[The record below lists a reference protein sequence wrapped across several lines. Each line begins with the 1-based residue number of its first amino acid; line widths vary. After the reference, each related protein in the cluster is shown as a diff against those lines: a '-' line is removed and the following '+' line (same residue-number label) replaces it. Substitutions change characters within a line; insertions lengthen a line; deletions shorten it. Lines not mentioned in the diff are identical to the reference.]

1 MLSLANRQ
9 PILGPTKF
17 TRPGEYDVEQF
28 IHELSDSYT
37 VKKERVRTETVRIY
51 DTFDW
56 RLFNKSL
63 VLYSSGD
70 KLHLR
75 KLSEREI
82 LYSVTIPSVPVFVW
96 EFPSSRLKEQLAAVI
111 DVRAL
116 LKLAEIHSRSMPYRL
131 LDREGKTVV
140 RLVYEEIRSSRDR
153 KAPALAA
160 HLWLEPVRGYSKHY
174 QRIAR
179 RFEQAGLTVS
189 TEDEI
194 YFKGLKASDKT
205 PGSYSSKLAFQ
216 LDPAMRADEAAKV
229 ILRFLLRVLQV
240 NAVHIEKD
248 IDTEFIHDFRVAV
261 RRTRAALGQ
270 IRSVF
275 PAETT
280 ERFKKDFAFVGQLT
294 NELRDLDVC
303 LLKEDA
309 YKAKVAPVL
318 RKDIEPLFDY
328 LRKKRSE
335 AFQKVIRGLKSK
347 RVATVLKD
355 WEVFLDTSPQDS
367 PVAANAGVPAI
378 TLAQKRIFR
387 KYKSAVKAGTRISE
401 NADDKMLHV
410 LRIHCKKLRYLM
422 EFFASLFHPEAINS
436 LIDQLKRLQDNL
448 GDFNDLRVQEEYLLT
463 VARQLPANREG
474 SEKIF
479 LAIGSLVGALAGDRK
494 LVKNAFAETFADF
507 AAPANKE
514 LFQNLFAGQTSLR
527 THDNTGH
534 L

>member
-1 MLSLANRQ
+1 
-9 PILGPTKF
+9 
-17 TRPGEYDVEQF
+17 
-28 IHELSDSYT
+28 
-37 VKKERVRTETVRIY
+37 
-51 DTFDW
+51 
-56 RLFNKSL
+56 
-63 VLYSSGD
+63 
-70 KLHLR
+70 
-75 KLSEREI
+75 
-82 LYSVTIPSVPVFVW
+82 
-96 EFPSSRLKEQLAAVI
+96 
-111 DVRAL
+111 
-116 LKLAEIHSRSMPYRL
+116 
-131 LDREGKTVV
+131 
-140 RLVYEEIRSSRDR
+140 
-153 KAPALAA
+153 
-160 HLWLEPVRGYSKHY
+160 LWLEPVRGYSKQF

-216 LDPAMRADEAAKV
+216 LDPAVRADEAAKV

-303 LLKEDA
+303 LLKETA

-335 AFQKVIRGLKSK
+335 AFQRVIRGLKSK

-355 WEVFLDTSPQDS
+355 WEAFLDTSPQDF
-367 PVAANAGVPAI
+367 PAAANAGVPAI
-378 TLAQKRIFR
+378 TLARKRILK
-387 KYKSAVKAGTRISE
+387 KYQSAVKAGNKISE
-401 NADDKMLHV
+401 STDDRTLHV

-422 EFFASLFHPEAINS
+422 EFFASLFHPETMTT
-436 LIDQLKRLQDNL
+436 LIEQLKRLQDNL
-448 GDFNDLRVQEEYLLT
+448 GDFNDLRVQEEYLMT
-463 VARQLPANREG
+463 VATQLPVARAEG
-474 SEKIF
+474 SERIF
-479 LAIGSLVGALAGDRK
+479 LAIGSLIGALAGDRK
-494 LVKNAFAETFADF
+494 IIRNAFAETFADF

-514 LFQNLFAGQTSLR
+514 LFQNLFTVQAPQS
-527 THDNTGH
+527 DP
-534 L
+534 

>member
-116 LKLAEIHSRSMPYRL
+116 LKLAEIHSRSMPYSL

-140 RLVYEEIRSSRDR
+140 RLVYEEIRSSRN
-153 KAPALAA
+153 KNAPALAA
-160 HLWLEPVRGYSKHY
+160 HLWLEPVRGYSKHF

-275 PAETT
+275 PAKTT
-280 ERFKKDFAFVGQLT
+280 ERFKK
-294 NELRDLDVC
+294 
-303 LLKEDA
+303 
-309 YKAKVAPVL
+309 
-318 RKDIEPLFDY
+318 
-328 LRKKRSE
+328 
-335 AFQKVIRGLKSK
+335 
-347 RVATVLKD
+347 
-355 WEVFLDTSPQDS
+355 
-367 PVAANAGVPAI
+367 
-378 TLAQKRIFR
+378 
-387 KYKSAVKAGTRISE
+387 
-401 NADDKMLHV
+401 
-410 LRIHCKKLRYLM
+410 
-422 EFFASLFHPEAINS
+422 
-436 LIDQLKRLQDNL
+436 
-448 GDFNDLRVQEEYLLT
+448 
-463 VARQLPANREG
+463 
-474 SEKIF
+474 
-479 LAIGSLVGALAGDRK
+479 
-494 LVKNAFAETFADF
+494 
-507 AAPANKE
+507 
-514 LFQNLFAGQTSLR
+514 
-527 THDNTGH
+527 
-534 L
+534 

>member
-1 MLSLANRQ
+1 MKRLSLANRQ

-17 TRPGEYDVEQF
+17 TRPGEYDVEPF

-37 VKKERVRTETVRIY
+37 VKKERVKNETIRIY

-56 RLFNKSL
+56 RLLNKSL

-82 LYSVTIPSVPVFVW
+82 LYSVTIPSVPVFIW
-96 EFPSSRLKEQLAAVI
+96 EFPPGKLKEQLAAVI

-116 LKLAEIHSRSMPYRL
+116 LKLAEVRSRSRPYRL
-131 LDREGKTVV
+131 LDQEGKTVV
-140 RLVYEEIRSSRDR
+140 RLVYEEIRSSTN
-153 KAPALAA
+153 KKEPALAA
-160 HLWLEPVRGYSKHY
+160 HLWLEPVRGYSKHS

-179 RFEQAGLTVS
+179 RFEQAGFTV
-189 TEDEI
+189 TPEDDI
-194 YFKGLKASDKT
+194 YFIALKATDKT
-205 PGSYSSKLAFQ
+205 PGSYSSKPAFQ
-216 LDPAMRADEAAKV
+216 LDPDARADETAKV
-229 ILRFLLRVLQV
+229 ILRFLLRVIQV
-240 NAVHIEKD
+240 NAVYIEKD

-303 LLKEDA
+303 LLKEKA

-355 WEVFLDTSPQDS
+355 WEAFLDRSPQDF
-367 PVAANAGVPAI
+367 PAAANAGVPAI
-378 TLAQKRIFR
+378 TLARKRIFR

-401 NADDKMLHV
+401 NADEKMLHV

-422 EFFASLFHPEAINS
+422 EFFASLFHSEAINS
-436 LIDQLKRLQDNL
+436 RIDQLKRLQDNL
-448 GDFNDLRVQEEYLLT
+448 GDFNDLRVQEEYLLN
-463 VARQLPANREG
+463 VAKQLPVSRG
-474 SEKIF
+474 QSVKMF

-494 LVKNAFAETFADF
+494 IVRNAFAQAFAGF
-507 AAPANKE
+507 SAPANKE
-514 LFQNLFAGQTSLR
+514 LFENLFATQAPLS
-527 THDNTGH
+527 DP
-534 L
+534 

>member
-1 MLSLANRQ
+1 MLSVVNRQ
-9 PILGPTKF
+9 PAVDPTQF
-17 TRPGEYDVEQF
+17 NLPGEYDIEQF
-28 IHELSDSYT
+28 INESSDPYV
-37 VKKERVRTETVRIY
+37 VKKERGKTETVRIY

-82 LYSVTIPSVPVFVW
+82 LYSVTIPSVPVFIW
-96 EFPSSRLKEQLAAVI
+96 EFPPGKLKEQLAAVI

-116 LKLAEIHSRSMPYRL
+116 LKLAEIHSLSRPYRL
-131 LDREGKTVV
+131 LDQEGKTVV

-160 HLWLEPVRGYSKHY
+160 HLWLEPVRGYSKHF

-216 LDPAMRADEAAKV
+216 LDPAVRADEAAKV

-303 LLKEDA
+303 LLKETA
-309 YKAKVAPVL
+309 YKAKVAPIL

-355 WEVFLDTSPQDS
+355 WEVFLDTSSQDS
-367 PVAANAGVPAI
+367 PAAANAGVPAI
-378 TLAQKRIFR
+378 TLARKRILK
-387 KYKSAVKAGTRISE
+387 KYQSAVKAGNKISE
-401 NADDKMLHV
+401 STDDRTLHV

-422 EFFASLFHPEAINS
+422 EFFASLFHPETMTT
-436 LIDQLKRLQDNL
+436 LIEQLKRLQDNL
-448 GDFNDLRVQEEYLLT
+448 GDFNDLRVQEEYLMT
-463 VARQLPANREG
+463 VATQLPVTRTEG
-474 SEKIF
+474 PGKVF
-479 LAIGSLVGALAGDRK
+479 MAIGSLVGALAGDRK
-494 LVKNAFAETFADF
+494 NVRNAFAQTFADF

-514 LFQNLFAGQTSLR
+514 LFQNLFAVQTPPS
-527 THDNTGH
+527 DP
-534 L
+534 

>member
-1 MLSLANRQ
+1 MVDSTQFNL
-9 PILGPTKF
+9 PDGFDI
-17 TRPGEYDVEQF
+17 EQF
-28 IHELSDSYT
+28 INESSDPYG
-37 VKKERVRTETVRIY
+37 VKKERVKTEIVRIY

-56 RLFNKSL
+56 RLFNMSL
-63 VLYSSGD
+63 VLYSSAG

-82 LYSVTIPSVPVFVW
+82 LYSVPIPSVPVFVR
-96 EFPSSRLKEQLAAVI
+96 ELPSSRLKEQLAAIVG
-111 DVRAL
+111 VRAII
-116 LKLAEIHSRSMPYRL
+116 KLAEIHSRSMPFRL

-140 RLVYEEIRSSRDR
+140 RLVYEEIRSSRN
-153 KAPALAA
+153 KNAPALAA
-160 HLWLEPVRGYSKHY
+160 HLWLQPVMGYSKHA
-174 QRIAR
+174 QKIAR
-179 RFEQAGLTVS
+179 KFEQAGLTVH
-189 TEDEI
+189 TEDDI
-194 YFKGLKASDKT
+194 YFKGLKAADKT

-229 ILRFLLRVLQV
+229 ILRFLLRVIKV

-303 LLKEDA
+303 LLKETA

-347 RVATVLKD
+347 RCATILKD
-355 WEVFLDTSPQDS
+355 WEAFLDTSPQDS
-367 PVAANAGVPAI
+367 SAAANAGVPAI
-378 TLAQKRIFR
+378 TLARKRIFR
-387 KYKSAVKAGTRISE
+387 KYKSVVKTGSSISE
-401 NADDKMLHV
+401 SADDKMLHV

-422 EFFASLFHPEAINS
+422 EFFASLFQPETINN
-436 LIDQLKRLQDNL
+436 LIEQLKRLQDNL

-463 VARQLPANREG
+463 VAKQLPLNRG
-474 SEKIF
+474 HSERLF

-494 LVKNAFAETFADF
+494 IVRNAFAETFADF
-507 AAPANKE
+507 SAPAKKE
-514 LFQNLFAGQTSLR
+514 LFQNLFAGQTPLSEP
-527 THDNTGH
+527 
-534 L
+534 

>member
-1 MLSLANRQ
+1 M
-9 PILGPTKF
+9 LGPTKF
-17 TRPGEYDVEQF
+17 NLPAESDVEQF
-28 IHELSDSYT
+28 IHESSVPYR
-37 VKKERVRTETVRIY
+37 VKKERVKTETIRIY

-63 VLYSSGD
+63 VLYSCAD

-75 KLSEREI
+75 KLSERQI
-82 LYSVTIPSVPVFVW
+82 LYSVPATSVPVFVR
-96 EFPSSRLKEQLAAVI
+96 EFPSGRFKEQLAAVV

-116 LKLAEIHSRSMPYRL
+116 SKLAEIQSRSMPYRL

-140 RLVYEEIRSSRDR
+140 RLVYEEIRSSRSK

-160 HLWLEPVRGYSKHY
+160 HLWLEPVRGYSKHA
-174 QRIAR
+174 QRTALK
-179 RFEQAGLTVS
+179 FEQAGLTVN
-189 TEDEI
+189 TEDDI

-229 ILRFLLRVLQV
+229 ILRFLLRVIQV
-240 NAVHIEKD
+240 NAIHIEKD

-280 ERFKKDFAFVGQLT
+280 ERFKEDFAFVGQLT

-303 LLKEDA
+303 LLKEEA
-309 YKAKVAPVL
+309 YKAKVAPVV

-335 AFQKVIRGLKSK
+335 AFQEVIHELKSE
-347 RVATVLKD
+347 RYAAILKD
-355 WEVFLDTSPQDS
+355 WETFLNTPPQDS
-367 PVAANAGVPAI
+367 PAAANAGVAAI
-378 TLAQKRIFR
+378 TLARKRIFK
-387 KYKSAVKAGTRISE
+387 KYKSAVKAGNSISE
-401 NADDKMLHV
+401 SADDRMLHV

-422 EFFASLFHPEAINS
+422 EFFASLFPPETINT

-448 GDFNDLRVQEEYLLT
+448 GDFNDLRVQEEYLLN
-463 VARQLPANREG
+463 VAKQLPVSRG
-474 SEKIF
+474 QTEKIL

-494 LVKNAFAETFADF
+494 IVRNAFAQAFAGF
-507 AAPANKE
+507 SAPANRE
-514 LFQNLFAGQTSLR
+514 LFENLFAPQRPLSNR
-527 THDNTGH
+527 
-534 L
+534 

>member
-28 IHELSDSYT
+28 IHELSDSYA

-75 KLSEREI
+75 KLFEREI
-82 LYSVTIPSVPVFVW
+82 LYGVTIPSVPVFVS

-116 LKLAEIHSRSMPYRL
+116 LKLAEIHSRSMPYSL

-160 HLWLEPVRGYSKHY
+160 HLRLEPVRGYSKHF

-229 ILRFLLRVLQV
+229 ILRFLLRVLQA

-270 IRSVF
+270 IRFVF
-275 PAETT
+275 PAKTT

-303 LLKEDA
+303 LLKETA

-318 RKDIEPLFDY
+318 RKDIQPLFDY

-335 AFQKVIRGLKSK
+335 AFQKVIDGLRSE
-347 RVATVLKD
+347 RYATILED
-355 WEVFLDTSPQDS
+355 WETFLNTPPQDS
-367 PVAANAGVPAI
+367 PAAANAEVSII
-378 TLAQKRIFR
+378 TLARKRIFR
-387 KYKSAVKAGTRISE
+387 KYKSVVKTGSSISE
-401 NADDKMLHV
+401 SADDKMLHV

-422 EFFASLFHPEAINS
+422 EFFAGLFPPETINN

-479 LAIGSLVGALAGDRK
+479 LAIGSLVGALAGDREI
-494 LVKNAFAETFADF
+494 VRNEFAETFAGF

-514 LFQNLFAGQTSLR
+514 LFQNIFAAQTSLR

>member
-1 MLSLANRQ
+1 MVDPAQFNL
-9 PILGPTKF
+9 
-17 TRPGEYDVEQF
+17 PGEYDIEQF
-28 IHELSDSYT
+28 INESSDPYG
-37 VKKERVRTETVRIY
+37 VKKERGKTETIRIY

-63 VLYSSGD
+63 VLYSCAD
-70 KLHLR
+70 KLCLR
-75 KLSEREI
+75 KLSKSEI
-82 LYSVTIPSVPVFVW
+82 MDSVNITSFPVFIW
-96 EFPSSRLKEQLAAVI
+96 EFPSSKLKEQLAAVI
-111 DVRAL
+111 GVRAL
-116 LKLAEIHSRSMPYRL
+116 LKLVEIQSRSMPYRL

-140 RLVYEEIRSSRDR
+140 RLVCEEIRSSRN
-153 KAPALAA
+153 KNAPALAA
-160 HLWLEPVRGYSKHY
+160 HLWLQPVKGYSKHS
-174 QRIAR
+174 QKIAR
-179 RFEQAGLTVS
+179 RFEQAGLTAN
-189 TEDEI
+189 TEDDI
-194 YFKGLKASDKT
+194 YFKGLKVADKT
-205 PGSYSSKLAFQ
+205 PGGYSSKITLQ
-216 LDPAMRADEAAKV
+216 LDPHMRADEATKV
-229 ILRFLLRVLQV
+229 ILRFLLRIIRV
-240 NAVHIEKD
+240 NAANIEKD

-270 IRSVF
+270 IRFVF
-275 PAETT
+275 PAKTT
-280 ERFKKDFAFVGQLT
+280 ERFKKDFAFVGKLT
-294 NELRDLDVC
+294 NELRDLDVY
-303 LLKEDA
+303 LLKEKA

-318 RKDIEPLFDY
+318 RNDIEPLFDY

-347 RVATVLKD
+347 RYATILKH
-355 WEVFLDTSPQDS
+355 WETFLHASPQDS
-367 PVAANAGVPAI
+367 PAAANAEVFII
-378 TLAQKRIFR
+378 TLARKRICK
-387 KYKSAVKAGTRISE
+387 KYQSVVKAGNRISE
-401 NADDKMLHV
+401 SAEDKMLHV

-422 EFFASLFHPEAINS
+422 EFFASLFPPETMNN
-436 LIDQLKRLQDNL
+436 LIEQLKSLQDNL

-514 LFQNLFAGQTSLR
+514 LFQNLFAAQTSLR

>member
-1 MLSLANRQ
+1 MHSFVNRQ
-9 PILGPTKF
+9 AMVGPTQF
-17 TRPGEYDVEQF
+17 NLPAECDVEQL
-28 IHELSDSYT
+28 IHRSSDLYK
-37 VKKERVRTETVRIY
+37 VRKERVKTVTIRIY

-63 VLYSSGD
+63 VLYSCAD

-75 KLSEREI
+75 NLSEREI
-82 LYSVTIPSVPVFVW
+82 LYSVPITSVPVFAW
-96 EFPSSRLKEQLAAVI
+96 EFPTTRLKEQLAAVI

-116 LKLAEIHSRSMPYRL
+116 LKQAEVHSRSMPYRV

-140 RLVYEEIRSSRDR
+140 RLVYEEIRSSRNK
-153 KAPALAA
+153 KAPVLAA
-160 HLWLEPVRGYSKHY
+160 HLWLEPVRGYSKHS

-179 RFEQAGLTVS
+179 RFEQAGLTVN
-189 TEDEI
+189 TEDDV
-194 YFKGLKASDKT
+194 YFKGLKAADKT
-205 PGSYSSKLAFQ
+205 PGSYSSKLVFQ

-229 ILRFLLRVLQV
+229 ILRFLLRVIQV
-240 NAVHIEKD
+240 NALHIEKD
-248 IDTEFIHDFRVAV
+248 IDTEFTHDFRVAV

-280 ERFKKDFAFVGQLT
+280 ERFKGDFAFVGQLT

-303 LLKEDA
+303 LLKETS

-335 AFQKVIRGLKSK
+335 AFQKVIDGLKSE
-347 RVATVLKD
+347 RVAAILKE
-355 WEVFLDTSPQDS
+355 WETFLNTPPQGS
-367 PVAANAGVPAI
+367 RAAANAGVPAI
-378 TLAQKRIFR
+378 TLARRRIFK
-387 KYKSAVKAGTRISE
+387 KYKSVVKTGNSISE
-401 NADDKMLHV
+401 RTDDRMLHV

-422 EFFASLFHPEAINS
+422 EFFASLFHPETMNT

-448 GDFNDLRVQEEYLLT
+448 GDFNDLRVQEEYLLN
-463 VARQLPANREG
+463 VAKQLSANRRQTER
-474 SEKIF
+474 IF

-494 LVKNAFAETFADF
+494 IVRNAFDQTFADF
-507 AAPANKE
+507 SAPANRE
-514 LFQNLFAGQTSLR
+514 LFENLFAGQTPLSDR
-527 THDNTGH
+527 
-534 L
+534 

>member
-1 MLSLANRQ
+1 VKRLSLANRQ
-9 PILGPTKF
+9 PILGPTEF

-28 IHELSDSYT
+28 INESSDPYV
-37 VKKERVRTETVRIY
+37 VKKERAKTETIRIY

-63 VLYSSGD
+63 VFYSSGD

-82 LYSVTIPSVPVFVW
+82 LYSVTIPSVPVFIW
-96 EFPSSRLKEQLAAVI
+96 EFPPGKLKEQLAAVI

-116 LKLAEIHSRSMPYRL
+116 LKLAEIHSRSRPYRL

-153 KAPALAA
+153 NAPALAA
-160 HLWLEPVRGYSKHY
+160 HLRLEPVRGYSKHY

-229 ILRFLLRVLQV
+229 ILRFLLRIIRV
-240 NAVHIEKD
+240 NAAHIEED
-248 IDTEFIHDFRVAV
+248 IDTEFIHDFRVAI

-280 ERFKKDFAFVGQLT
+280 ERFKEDFAFLGQLT

-303 LLKEDA
+303 LLKEDG

-318 RKDIEPLFDY
+318 RNDIEPLFDY

-335 AFQKVIRGLKSK
+335 AFQKVVDGLKSK
-347 RVATVLKD
+347 RYAAILNE
-355 WEVFLDTSPQDS
+355 WETFLNTAPEDS
-367 PVAANAGVPAI
+367 RAAANAGVPAI
-378 TLAQKRIFR
+378 TLARRRIFK
-387 KYKSAVKAGTRISE
+387 KYKSVVKTGNSISE
-401 NADDKMLHV
+401 STDDRMLHV

-422 EFFASLFHPEAINS
+422 EFFASLFHPETINS

-448 GDFNDLRVQEEYLLT
+448 GDFNDLRVQEEYLLN
-463 VARQLPANREG
+463 VAKQLPVSRGQTEI
-474 SEKIF
+474 IF

-494 LVKNAFAETFADF
+494 IVRNAFAETFADF
-507 AAPANKE
+507 SAPANKE
-514 LFQNLFAGQTSLR
+514 LFENLFAGQAPLS
-527 THDNTGH
+527 DP
-534 L
+534 